1 MLRSLNRELFSGDL
15 RIELVI
21 LPPEEGTFLARLG
34 VVVAVGA
41 AAFTF
46 IESDI
51 GKAYFKGLTGHEPA
65 HWAEAA
71 GRSTRQAIDDIGAV
85 EGDDIE
91 AATEQEAK
99 LICEATKAFLQKDNG
114 ELERAGITPARFRDA
129 FAAKNEFY
137 QACEA
142 TPSLRAIGF
151 SAEPS
156 FPIKRQDFP
165 RFQVALPPE
174 QDEIRRP
181 WHVATVT
188 LRVTSPNWN
197 HADRTRAWKARDE
210 RGRDRYFYIEDLLF
224 WLRVTEGAISAHV
237 IDEMTV
243 QWAFQG
249 SPDQPKNCRVLRVL
263 EFNGVQLAEPLA
275 DEDLEAELGRVVRVA
290 DASADQPDLFRN

>member
-15 RIELVI
+15 RIELVV

-34 VVVAVGA
+34 IIIAVGA

-51 GKAYFKGLTGHEPA
+51 GKAFFKGLTGHEPA

-71 GRSTRQAIDDIGAV
+71 GEATRHAIEHIGTV
-85 EGDDIE
+85 EAHHIKPVAE
-91 AATEQEAK
+91 RETK
-99 LICEATKAFLQKDNG
+99 LVCEATRSFLQKDNI
-114 ELERAGITPARFRDA
+114 ELERVGITPSRFRDA

-137 QACEA
+137 RACEA
-142 TPSLRAIGF
+142 TPDLRAIGF
-151 SAEPS
+151 SVEPS
-156 FPIKRQDFP
+156 FPIKKQDFP
-165 RFQVALPPE
+165 RFQVVLPPE
-174 QDEIRRP
+174 RDELRHP
-181 WHVATVT
+181 WLVSTVT

-197 HADRTRAWKARDE
+197 HADRTRAWKARDD

-243 QWAFQG
+243 QWAF
-249 SPDQPKNCRVLRVL
+249 
-263 EFNGVQLAEPLA
+263 
-275 DEDLEAELGRVVRVA
+275 
-290 DASADQPDLFRN
+290 